1 MRTVSR
7 VAMALGVGLSL
18 DGSPA
23 AALPDADGVL
33 ILGIQRE
40 GKPDPEVREVVRTRL
55 LQMAVAPA
63 IHGPRLGNTD
73 LACTA
78 ADCLERLAATYRARW
93 VVGGQIIG
101 SDNNYVI
108 NLWLFDRDTQGLRQ
122 GKADCNDCELDALRD
137 RVAYTAGDLFSPEKP
152 APPTPPPRPQQVPTP
167 TPVEP
172 PKLPLCPVGYYSFA
186 RGLAVG
192 GTAALLA
199 GGLLTGVVLT
209 GLNNKDYVQG
219 QSTYQLGAHMGLAY
233 GFSALPAAGLAAS
246 LLVNRPPHR
255 GMSQCRERPA
265 TRWTFKR
272 GIALGSTGAL
282 ALGSLVTSLA
292 LAGVSNSVR
301 YSTDTPYSL
310 GGPAVLFG
318 VGSAAAAVVGVAF
331 FFWL

>member
-1 MRTVSR
+1 MSR

-40 GKPDPEVREVVRTRL
+40 GRPDPEVREVVRTRL

-63 IHGPRLGNTD
+63 IHGPRLGHTE

-152 APPTPPPRPQQVPTP
+152 APPTPPPRPQQTP
-167 TPVEP
+167 APPPAEP
-172 PKLPLCPVGYYSFA
+172 PKLPLCPFGYHSFA

-192 GTAALLA
+192 STATLLA
-199 GGLLTGVVLT
+199 GGLLTGIVLT
-209 GLNNKDYVQG
+209 GMNGADYG
-219 QSTYQLGAHMGLAY
+219 NGRGTYQLGPHQGLAY
-233 GFSALPAAGLAAS
+233 GFSVLPAAGLATA
-246 LLVNRPPHR
+246 LLVDRRTDRN
-255 GMSQCRERPA
+255 SAQCRERSA

-272 GIALGSTGAL
+272 GAAIGSTGML
-282 ALGSLVTSLA
+282 TLGSLVTSLV
-292 LAGVSNSVR
+292 LAGVSGSVSYR
-301 YSTDTPYSL
+301 TDVPYTL
-310 GGPAVLFG
+310 ERPAVMFG
-318 VGSAAAAVVGVAF
+318 VGSAAAAIGVALS
-331 FFWL
+331 FWL